1 LARIRDSRLFAAIRA
16 HSRIMKAAIYSRV
29 FEQAQKDEIQ
39 LFFDE
44 LANQKITPV
53 IFQHFFEQIRD
64 VIRLPENAATFS
76 LSEHLTR
83 DTEFIISLG
92 GDGTLLDTVTLVREK
107 NISIMGINFGRL
119 GFLAGIG
126 KEEITEAVQAIARRS
141 FIIDKRTMIHLD
153 ADMPLFGNVPYGL
166 NEFAVH
172 KRDTAAMIKI
182 HTYLNGEFLNTYWAD
197 GLIVATPTG
206 STGYSLS
213 CGGPVVFPD
222 SGSFVI
228 TPVAPHNLN
237 VRPLI
242 VPDDNVISFEVES
255 RSENIICS
263 LDSRREIVG
272 KNVSL
277 AVRKES
283 FTINLLRLGENS
295 FLQTLQNKLT
305 WGLDKRN

>member
-1 LARIRDSRLFAAIRA
+1 
-16 HSRIMKAAIYSRV
+16 MKAAIYSRV
-29 FEQAQKDEIQ
+29 FDEDQKNEIQ

-44 LANQKITPV
+44 LGRQRITPV
-53 IFQHFFEQIRD
+53 IFQHFFEQIKE
-64 VIRLPENAATFS
+64 IILLPEDARTFS
-76 LSEHLTR
+76 LSEDLTK
-83 DTEFIISLG
+83 DIEFIISLG

-126 KEEITEAVQAIARRS
+126 QDEIKVAVQAIARRS
-141 FIIDKRTMIHLD
+141 FIVDKRTMIHLD
-153 ADMPLFGNVPYGL
+153 ADLPLFGNVPYGL

-237 VRPLI
+237 VRPII

-255 RSENIICS
+255 RSENIICA

-283 FTINLLRLGENS
+283 FNINLLRLGENS